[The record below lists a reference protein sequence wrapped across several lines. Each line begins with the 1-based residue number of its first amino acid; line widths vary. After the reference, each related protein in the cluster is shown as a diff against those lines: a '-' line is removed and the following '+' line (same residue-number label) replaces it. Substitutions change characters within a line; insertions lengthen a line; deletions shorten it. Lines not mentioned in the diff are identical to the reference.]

1 MTFLAKDMK
10 NTHYLVNQGYP
21 VNLVDNQFSKPSII
35 LRQDL
40 LKQTFRASKKDF
52 SFKFMVIISTF
63 VITFN
68 PTRPNLNCIIKK
80 TATFFGVLILK
91 IPSYKTGILGTLV
104 CFSSAM
110 RAMVVNA
117 ISCVEHSVGYQRQKA
132 EEIKDCVWKK
142 NEGAWV
148 CFTTKTIIIIII
160 IFNT

>member
-91 IPSYKTGILGTLV
+91 IPFLQNWDPGHTRVFFTCHESNGGKCNQL
-104 CFSSAM
+104 C
-110 RAMVVNA
+110 RAQCRLSEAKGWRNKGL
-117 ISCVEHSVGYQRQKA
+117 CL
-132 EEIKDCVWKK
+132 EEKWRGLSLFHHK
-142 NEGAWV
+142 NNNNNNN
-148 CFTTKTIIIIII
+148 I
-160 IFNT
+160 